1 MMTRN
6 FNVLARSSRDIGN
19 AIREARKAKK
29 LTQNQ
34 LSAMSGVWQETIS
47 KIENGVGGTR
57 LDTILDLFAAL
68 DLEFQIRSRSKS
80 GKTSIADIF

>member
-1 MMTRN
+1 MKN
-6 FNVLARSSRDIGN
+6 DFNILGRSARDIGN
-19 AIREARKAKK
+19 AIREARKAKR
-29 LTQNQ
+29 LTQKQ

-68 DLEFQIRSRSKS
+68 DLEFQIRGRSKNS
-80 GKTSIADIF
+80 NASIEDIF